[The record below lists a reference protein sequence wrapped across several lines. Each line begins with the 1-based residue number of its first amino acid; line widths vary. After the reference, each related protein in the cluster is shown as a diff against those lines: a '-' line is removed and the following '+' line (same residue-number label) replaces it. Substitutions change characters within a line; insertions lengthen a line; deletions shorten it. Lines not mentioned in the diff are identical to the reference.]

1 MKHVPIPKKINRRE
15 SGIIHRKPLATST
28 NLMAAH
34 SLEPLLSTDWT
45 KLSNIL
51 RRSGG
56 SFSHTRKTAG

>member
-1 MKHVPIPKKINRRE
+1 MKYVPTPKRLPRRE
-15 SGIIHRKPLATST
+15 SGSSTQRPMATSD
-28 NLMAAH
+28 NLTAAH

-56 SFSHTRKTAG
+56 SFSHTRKPAG